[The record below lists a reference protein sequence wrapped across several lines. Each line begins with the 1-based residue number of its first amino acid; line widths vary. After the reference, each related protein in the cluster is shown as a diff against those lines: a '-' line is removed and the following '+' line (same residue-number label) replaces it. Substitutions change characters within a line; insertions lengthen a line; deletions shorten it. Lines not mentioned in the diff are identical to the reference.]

1 VIENSVPDIPDGLVH
16 LIGGVADLA
25 ARGMIAHESQRCPQ
39 VLARGEQSADHDVV
53 QASGDPFAVFGLAR
67 DGFGWAGGA
76 AVFGRW
82 RETGSRRYRGDGRCG
97 FCGRCGQNTWYPVHR
112 GSSLSL

>member
-1 VIENSVPDIPDGLVH
+1 
-16 LIGGVADLA
+16 VADVA
-25 ARGMIAHESQRCPQ
+25 ARGVIAHEAQRFLQ

-67 DGFGWAGGA
+67 DSVGG
-76 AVFGRW
+76 AVFGCW
-82 RETGSRRYRGDGRCG
+82 RETGGRPYWENSRCA
-97 FCGRCGQNTWYPVHR
+97 FCGRGGQNTWYPVHR